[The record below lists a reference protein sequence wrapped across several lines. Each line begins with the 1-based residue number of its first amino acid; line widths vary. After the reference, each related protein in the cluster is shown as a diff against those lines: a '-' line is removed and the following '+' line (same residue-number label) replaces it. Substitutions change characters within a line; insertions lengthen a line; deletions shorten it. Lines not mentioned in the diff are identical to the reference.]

1 MGRVFIGKDIR
12 SWKVVGKDGKVLR
25 TPDGRL
31 MNSFDGYKSANEA
44 ARAHGGTA
52 VRV

>member
-1 MGRVFIGKDIR
+1 MGRVFIGKDSR
-12 SWKVVGKDGKVLR
+12 NWKVVGTDGKVMK
-25 TPDGRL
+25 TPDGRP